1 MPTFVPGMSVAP
13 QASHSRKRSTMR
25 KGKRST
31 GLEGMN
37 MAQKKRN
44 TRNTNTLRGIGSR
57 RNMAGNGSTGSTGGN
72 GNRTLSA
79 KGSLHVMHKTT
90 SHTKQE
96 VHDAHVAPHLRL

>member
-1 MPTFVPGMSVAP
+1 
-13 QASHSRKRSTMR
+13 
-25 KGKRST
+25 
-31 GLEGMN
+31 
-37 MAQKKRN
+37 
-44 TRNTNTLRGIGSR
+44 
-57 RNMAGNGSTGSTGGN
+57 MAGNGSTGSTGSNGGN

>member
-1 MPTFVPGMSVAP
+1 
-13 QASHSRKRSTMR
+13 
-25 KGKRST
+25 
-31 GLEGMN
+31 

-44 TRNTNTLRGIGSR
+44 TRNTNTLRSIGSR
-57 RNMAGNGSTGSTGGN
+57 RNMAGNGSTGSTGSTGGN